1 MNTPNPET
9 TAPASAGQPKLRVIV
24 MGVSGCG
31 KTTIGD
37 LVARELGV
45 PFLDAD
51 SLHPVENVAKMA
63 AGTPLTDE
71 DRWPWLATV
80 GARLANAGDGGMVL
94 ACSALRRSYRDAI
107 REQAPDTIF
116 LHLHGSKDVLRART
130 EGRTGH
136 FMPPALLES
145 QLATLEPLQADE
157 AGVVVDIAS
166 PVDEVVASALANI
179 AAVGRSRN
187 AAAGHGD
194 AVTRPRQFDVDLQ
207 AAPFN
212 LDGDAVTWVET
223 TMAAMTLEEKI
234 GQLFI
239 NHNND
244 YSPEYLD
251 GVLENYHVGGM
262 RYRPGPSAAVQEHIR
277 YAQSRTRIPL
287 LVASNPEMGGAGSC
301 DDGTFVS
308 THLQA
313 GSHPDKAIARQMGQV
328 AGAETAALGC
338 NWAFAPIV
346 DIHYN
351 WRNTVISTRAFGNTP
366 EIVVERAKE
375 YFDGISESPTVC
387 AMKHFPGDGV
397 DERDQHVVTSYNTF
411 GYEEW
416 NRTYGHVYRE
426 MIGHGVQSIMVGHIG
441 APELSRH
448 FRPGM
453 ADAEILPATLAP
465 ELLQDLLR
473 GELGFNGLVL
483 TDASLMVGLTQ
494 ARKRKDLVPATI
506 AAGCDMFLF
515 FRNPAEDFGYML
527 DGYKSGVITEQRLHD
542 ALRRILGLKASL
554 GLHRKSAD
562 QLVPPAE
569 ALAVIGSEAHRAVAA
584 EVADRTVT
592 LVKDTANNLPIT
604 PETHK
609 RIRLYGISGGADF
622 TRADPLAYLDTV
634 KDELEAAG
642 FEVHVFKTA
651 EQREAAGETG
661 MNFMRVLSEEATGDY
676 AEKYDAAFVFANVKG
691 FAQEAAIRIKWSSP
705 MAAEIPWYVTEV
717 PTVFVSLNQPNH
729 LIDVPMVKT
738 AIHAHA
744 GSREAIRATIDKIQ
758 GKSGFEG
765 TFNDNVFCGS
775 FDTRL

>member
-1 MNTPNPET
+1 
-9 TAPASAGQPKLRVIV
+9 

-80 GARLANAGDGGMVL
+80 GSELAAAGNGGLVL
-94 ACSALRRSYRDAI
+94 ACSALKRSYRDAI
-107 REQAPDTIF
+107 RAQAPDTVF
-116 LHLHGSKDVLRART
+116 LHLHGSKEVLGSRL
-130 EGRTGH
+130 EGRSGH
-136 FMPPALLES
+136 FMPATLLAS
-145 QLATLEPLQADE
+145 QLATLEPLEADE
-157 AGVVVDIAS
+157 SGVVVDIAGS
-166 PVDEVVASALANI
+166 VHQVVSEALAGI
-179 AAVGRSRN
+179 AAAVTADVGRSAGADGTTGAGATASGATGTRN
-187 AAAGHGD
+187 
-194 AVTRPRQFDVDLQ
+194 RQFDVDLK

-212 LDGDAVTWVET
+212 LDDAAITWVNT
-223 TMAAMTLEEKI
+223 TLDSMTLEEKI

-251 GVLENYHVGGM
+251 GVLENFHVGGM

-277 YAQSRTRIPL
+277 HAQSKSKVPL

-313 GSHPDKAIARQMGQV
+313 GSHPDKSIARQMGQV
-328 AGAETAALGC
+328 AGVETAALGC

-351 WRNTVISTRAFGNTP
+351 WRNTVISTRSFGNTP

-375 YFDGISESPTVC
+375 YFDGISESPTAC

-411 GYEEW
+411 GYDEW

-426 MIGHGVQSIMVGHIG
+426 MIGHGVQSIMIGHIG
-441 APELSRH
+441 APGLSRH

-453 ADAEILPATLAP
+453 ADNDILPATLAP

-473 GELGFNGLVL
+473 GELGFNGLIL
-483 TDASLMVGLTQ
+483 TDASQMIGLTQ
-494 ARKRKDLVPATI
+494 AMKRKDLVPATI

-515 FRNPAEDFGYML
+515 FRNPEEDFGYML
-527 DGYKSGVITEQRLHD
+527 DGYKSGIITEQRLHD
-542 ALRRILGLKASL
+542 ALRRILALKASL
-554 GLHRKSAD
+554 GLHLKDRNE
-562 QLVPPAE
+562 LVPPVE
-569 ALAVIGSEAHRAVAA
+569 ALAKIGSEAHRAVAA
-584 EVADRTVT
+584 EIADKTVT
-592 LVKDTANNLPIT
+592 LVKDTAHNLPIR

-609 RIRLYGISGGADF
+609 RIRLYGISGGSDF

-634 KDELEAAG
+634 KDELEKAG
-642 FEVHVFKTA
+642 FEVHLFKTA
-651 EQREAAGETG
+651 DQRQAAGETG
-661 MNFMRVLSEEATGDY
+661 VNFMSVISEEATGDY
-676 AEKYDAAFVFANVKG
+676 ADKYDAAFVFANVKG
-691 FAQEAAIRIKWSSP
+691 FAQEAAIRIKWSTP

-744 GSREAIRATIDKIQ
+744 GSVEAIRATIEKIM
-758 GKSGFEG
+758 GKSGFQG
-765 TFNDNVFCGS
+765 TFNENVFCDS